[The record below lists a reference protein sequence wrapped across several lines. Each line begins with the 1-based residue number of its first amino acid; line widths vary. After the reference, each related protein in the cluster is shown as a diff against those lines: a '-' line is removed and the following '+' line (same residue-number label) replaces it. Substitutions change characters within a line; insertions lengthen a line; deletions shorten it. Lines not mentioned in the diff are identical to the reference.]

1 MKLCELVLVLNSER
15 MQCGVCWN
23 VNFSTQTY
31 YRDFDRT
38 YSQCLQCF
46 FMFHYV
52 SHHKV
57 LFFNTMPTCS
67 YHLLRTQR
75 FTRHSNRSREC
86 LGWCLHV
93 VPMCTLSMIKIS
105 QTPWRLPVN
114 MCVIVVCVLFRFV
127 EPNHPPQPR
136 LHSPRTL
143 CESLSR
149 SHTYFVISLNNQLN
163 SKRLTLSQFLNLT
176 G

>member
-93 VPMCTLSMIKIS
+93 VPMCTLSMIRYLRH
-105 QTPWRLPVN
+105 PD
-114 MCVIVVCVLFRFV
+114 VCLSICA
-127 EPNHPPQPR
+127 
-136 LHSPRTL
+136 L
-143 CESLSR
+143 SLSV
-149 SHTYFVISLNNQLN
+149 SCSDLLDPIIHPNPVSTPHAHFV
-163 SKRLTLSQFLNLT
+163 NLYHEVT
-176 G
+176 HILL